1 MTIEH
6 TTPAEGNIF
15 ADLQLQDAE
24 NLKLRAMLMQEVKRY
39 VEKSGLTQVEAASRL
54 GTTQPRLNDILK
66 GDIEKCTIDRLV
78 NMLTEVDVHISLR
91 IDRAA

>member
-6 TTPAEGNIF
+6 TTPADGNIF
-15 ADLQLQDAE
+15 ADLHLQDVE
-24 NLKLRAMLMQEVKRY
+24 NLKLRAMLMQEVARY
-39 VEKSGLTQVEAASRL
+39 VQVSGLTQSEAASRL

-78 NMLTEVDVHISLR
+78 NMLAQVDVHISLSV
-91 IDRAA
+91 DRAA

>member
-1 MTIEH
+1 MAIEY

-15 ADLQLQDAE
+15 ADLHLQDAE
-24 NLKLRAMLMQEVKRY
+24 NLKVRAVLMQEVKRY
-39 VEKSGLTQVEAASRL
+39 VERSGLTQTDAARLL

-78 NMLTEVDVHISLR
+78 NMLAAVDVHISLLV
-91 IDRAA
+91 DRAA